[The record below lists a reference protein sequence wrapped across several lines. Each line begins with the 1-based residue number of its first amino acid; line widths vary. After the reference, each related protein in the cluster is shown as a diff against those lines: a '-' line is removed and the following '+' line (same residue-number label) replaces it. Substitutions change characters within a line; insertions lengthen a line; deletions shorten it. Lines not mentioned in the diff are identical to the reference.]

1 MFVAYFIVIFFNDKN
16 KRVSFIPLLSSCFL
30 TAVIITGNEKK
41 MHHLL
46 SQGTYELRMDIED
59 FDNQTHYVKYTRFNL
74 EDESKRYIVTISGF
88 SGNVDQSLVLFSISC
103 FLLTIFFV

>member
-16 KRVSFIPLLSSCFL
+16 KRVSFNPLLSSFFL

-46 SQGTYELRMDIED
+46 SKGTYELRMDIED

-88 SGNVDQSLVLFSISC
+88 SGNVDESLVLFSISC

>member
-1 MFVAYFIVIFFNDKN
+1 
-16 KRVSFIPLLSSCFL
+16 
-30 TAVIITGNEKK
+30 

-88 SGNVDQSLVLFSISC
+88 YGNVDESLVLFSISC

>member
-1 MFVAYFIVIFFNDKN
+1 MIRIRELASFHFSVVFFSLLLLLQVMK
-16 KRVSFIPLLSSCFL
+16 KR
-30 TAVIITGNEKK
+30 
-41 MHHLL
+41 HHLL

-74 EDESKRYIVTISGF
+74 EDESKRYIVMISGF
-88 SGNVDQSLVLFSISC
+88 SGNVDESLVLFSISC

>member
-46 SQGTYELRMDIED
+46 SQGTYD

-88 SGNVDQSLVLFSISC
+88 SGNVDESLVLFSISC